1 MFREV
6 LMKKAMRVISIA
18 MPFVVLA
25 LLFVPFLSHGQSN
38 TPNNILLISL
48 FSCFTDNGD
57 AVSQSCIIFFFTIAI
72 AISITGAFLFKKS
85 PVFACLNFFSCAYLL
100 ITTGTIFV
108 LAERSE
114 YLIIKLHA
122 AFYISLILSAFFLAV
137 FIAYAVKW
145 LKSRLD
151 SRPPREHKPT
161 KAERIA
167 ELEARVRELENRD

>member
-1 MFREV
+1 
-6 LMKKAMRVISIA
+6 MKKAMRVISIA

-38 TPNNILLISL
+38 TPNNALLISL

-57 AVSQSCIIFFFTIAI
+57 AVSQSCIIIFFIIAI

-145 LKSRLD
+145 LNRALTAA
-151 SRPPREHKPT
+151 RPANTNPPKPN
-161 KAERIA
+161 E
-167 ELEARVRELENRD
+167 